1 MPDVKNTDLTGSDM
15 LQRSPARREFRST
28 TDPLIVTP
36 TLVSRVDDT
45 PRSVRPQDGGS
56 AVGRDGKEVDNPDAH
71 PEQLAIEPDPNRAF
85 EHWDEYWRKIHG
97 PKFAYEEPGSTS
109 QLVLRYDQLHRL
121 AGGPSSFFRPPYRAM
136 VDSSKKLVGN
146 PAARVPA
153 YGRPRWDGLAY
164 IAYRT
169 EDDIKKTLGQPQ
181 YADRI
186 IADEQTAFRMVT
198 RQITREHI
206 IIPSAL
212 HRDPISLVKIH
223 RRRTE
228 LTRAAFQELWLG
240 EHADFMLSKAATH
253 THVRRYA
260 QLHYLHSSQDDPEG
274 SQIDGISVLA
284 FASVNDVEGYLV
296 SADYV
301 AIEAQEAELTGDGS
315 EFWTAVNYSVINRLM
330 PELATKR

>member
-1 MPDVKNTDLTGSDM
+1 
-15 LQRSPARREFRST
+15 
-28 TDPLIVTP
+28 
-36 TLVSRVDDT
+36 
-45 PRSVRPQDGGS
+45 
-56 AVGRDGKEVDNPDAH
+56 
-71 PEQLAIEPDPNRAF
+71 
-85 EHWDEYWRKIHG
+85 
-97 PKFAYEEPGSTS
+97 
-109 QLVLRYDQLHRL
+109 
-121 AGGPSSFFRPPYRAM
+121 M
-136 VDSSKKLVGN
+136 VDSSKKLVGD

-153 YGRPRWDGLAY
+153 YVRPRWDGLAY

-181 YADRI
+181 YAGRHHCRR
-186 IADEQTAFRMVT
+186 ADCVPNGDPADHARA
-198 RQITREHI
+198 HYH
-206 IIPSAL
+206 PSAL

-223 RRRTE
+223 RRRPE
-228 LTRAAFQELWLG
+228 VRRAAFQELWLG

-260 QLHYLHSSQDDPEG
+260 QLHYLHSSRDDPEG

-284 FASVNDVEGYLV
+284 FASVNDVEDYLV